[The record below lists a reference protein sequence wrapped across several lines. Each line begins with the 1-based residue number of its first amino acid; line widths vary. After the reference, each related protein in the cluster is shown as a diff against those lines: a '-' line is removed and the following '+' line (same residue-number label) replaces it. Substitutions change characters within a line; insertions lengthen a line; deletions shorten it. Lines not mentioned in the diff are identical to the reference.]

1 LSITGARTLTRD
13 EKNGPEAPR
22 ALLAAGGTGGHIW
35 PAVAVARALE
45 ALDPPWQCRFV
56 SGDRPVETEVYR
68 AAGIDPTVF
77 PVPPPSGGRW
87 RTWLAMGPALLR
99 ARRLIRRERPNVILA
114 TGGYISAPVALAG
127 WMARVPTVL
136 LEPNSIPGR
145 VTRRLASKVSA
156 VAVSDSAAGERL
168 RAKRIEV
175 TGNPL
180 TWRRSEL
187 DRDAARRNLGVPE
200 GSVCLLVVGG
210 SQGAKTLNGLVVDLV
225 KRWAV
230 ESPETPMHLIWVTGS
245 RNLDEIREQT
255 STLDPRP
262 STLALFGHLW
272 PLTDALG
279 AADLVVSRAGAGA
292 VADLAEAGLPSVLL
306 PLPIAL
312 DDHQRA
318 NARRLVEAEAAV
330 IFDERSQ
337 SGEEFVSLVTG
348 LIADRSRRAAMAEAA
363 RSVAQPE
370 AAKRVAE
377 LMVALGK

>member
-1 LSITGARTLTRD
+1 MR
-13 EKNGPEAPR
+13 R

-35 PAVAVARALE
+35 PAVAVAQALE
-45 ALDPPWQCRFV
+45 SLDPPWRCRFV

-68 AAGIDPTVF
+68 AAGIGPAVF

-99 ARRLIRRERPNVILA
+99 ARRLIRRERPHVILA

-145 VTRRLASKVSA
+145 VTRRLAPKVSA
-156 VAVSDSAAGERL
+156 VAVSDPAAGERL

-180 TWRRSEL
+180 TWSRSDL
-187 DRDAARRNLGVPE
+187 DRETARRNLGVPE
-200 GSVCLLVVGG
+200 NSVCLLVVGG
-210 SQGAKTLNGLVVDLV
+210 SQGARTLNGLVMDLL
-225 KRWAV
+225 KRWAADPP
-230 ESPETPMHLIWVTGS
+230 SPPVHLIWITGS
-245 RNLDEIREQT
+245 GNLDGVREQV

-262 STLALFGHLW
+262 SNLALFGHLW
-272 PLTDALG
+272 PMTEALA
-279 AADLVVSRAGAGA
+279 AADLVISRAGAGA
-292 VADLAEAGLPSVLL
+292 VADLAEAGLPSILL

-337 SGEEFVSLVTG
+337 SGEEFASLVTA
-348 LIADRSRRAAMAEAA
+348 LIGDRPRRASMAEAA
-363 RSVAQPE
+363 RSVAQPD
-370 AAKRVAE
+370 AARRVAE
-377 LMVALGK
+377 LMVELGKS